1 MAVKDRRCTTSNQ
14 RDLSLG
20 QPILEFVT
28 ITVPAG
34 ISTIG
39 IDLPVKFKQA
49 HTFFMIVSIL
59 STCADAMVAI
69 SFVPAG
75 YNNSAGLTGI
85 VPTGGEQWI
94 PFSNKNNS
102 AGKAEGRFIKFDVP
116 VQNFFL
122 TADHP
127 SNNPA
132 SGSYLLTIMGTD
144 DIEMVI
150 SERT

>member
-1 MAVKDRRCTTSNQ
+1 MAIKNSRCTTSNQ

-28 ITVPAG
+28 VTVPAG
-34 ISTIG
+34 LGQIG
-39 IDLPVKFKQA
+39 IDIPVKFKTP
-49 HTFFMIVSIL
+49 HKFFMICSIL
-59 STCADAMVAI
+59 STVSDSMVAI
-69 SFVPAG
+69 SFQPSGYSNAAG
-75 YNNSAGLTGI
+75 GTQI
-85 VPTGGEQWI
+85 QPTGAEQWF
-94 PFSNKNNS
+94 PFSNKTNS
-102 AGKAEGRFIKFDVP
+102 AGRCEGRWIKFKVP
-116 VQNFFL
+116 VQSFFL

-132 SGSYLLTIMGTD
+132 GGQYFLTLLGTD